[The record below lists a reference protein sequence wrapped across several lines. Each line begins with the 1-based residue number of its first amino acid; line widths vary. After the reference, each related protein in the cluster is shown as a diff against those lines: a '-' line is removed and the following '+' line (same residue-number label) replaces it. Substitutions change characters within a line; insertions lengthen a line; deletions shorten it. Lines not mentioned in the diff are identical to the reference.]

1 MQTPNRGLIQRG
13 LDKACEIHPEEL
25 RATLASFSL
34 VLILMAAYY
43 ILRPVRDAMAS
54 DWSDAEVSLLWTLT
68 FFFSLVAVSLYGVA
82 VSRIRLRHLV
92 PAVYAFFAGSF
103 ALFWLGIQL
112 VEVRDPLN
120 RAFYVWISVF
130 SLFHISVFW
139 SFMADTWRKPQA
151 TRLFGFIGA
160 GASIGAMLGPGLT
173 TLLAGGVGTDTLLLI
188 GATLLLTTLPL
199 IYWLQVLTSRD
210 LRYHPAVTSPDS
222 APSEVPPRTGTP
234 PGNGTPLGGNPLGGT
249 PLGGNPLAGFG
260 EFLRSPYLLGIAL
273 FIFLYTAISS
283 FIYFELKNL
292 LEPWDMAARTRIW
305 AMMDLAV
312 NTLTVLIAAFATG
325 RIATRLGLP
334 FTLACVPVV
343 IAAGLLLLAATPL
356 VAVVVAVQIVRRA
369 GNYAISRP
377 AREMLFTAVDTETRY
392 RAKPVIDIVV
402 YRGGD
407 MLNAWLFT
415 GLTQGLGLGLAAV
428 ALVGAAIGALWAA
441 TGIWLGRRFQHSAAV
456 TGTEKLNS

>member
-1 MQTPNRGLIQRG
+1 MPTPSPGLIRRA

-54 DWSDAEVSLLWTLT
+54 DWSDAQVSLLWSLT
-68 FFFSLVAVSLYGVA
+68 FVFSVLAVSLYGAA
-82 VSRIRLRHLV
+82 VSRIHLRHLV
-92 PAVYAFFAGSF
+92 PATYAFFAGTF
-103 ALFWLGIQL
+103 ALFWLGVQTMD
-112 VEVRDPLN
+112 ERDLLN

-173 TLLAGGVGTDTLLLI
+173 TLLAGGVGVDTLLLI
-188 GATLLLTTLPL
+188 GAALLLTTLPL
-199 IYWLQVLTSRD
+199 VYWLQFLKLTD
-210 LRYHPAVTSPDS
+210 LQNPPHRTSAGLGPATGALPAGDS
-222 APSEVPPRTGTP
+222 A
-234 PGNGTPLGGNPLGGT
+234 LGGNPF
-249 PLGGNPLAGFG
+249 AGFS

-292 LEPWDMAARTRIW
+292 LEPYDMAARTRIW
-305 AMMDLAV
+305 ALMDLVV

-334 FTLACVPVV
+334 FTLASVPVV
-343 IAAGLLLLAATPL
+343 IGAGLLILAATPL
-356 VAVVVAVQIVRRA
+356 VAVVVIVQIVRRA

-377 AREMLFTAVDTETRY
+377 GREMLFTAVDTETRY

-428 ALVGAAIGALWAA
+428 ALVGAGIAGLWAA
-441 TGIWLGRRFQHSAAV
+441 IGIWLGRRFQRRVGDSDM
-456 TGTEKLNS
+456 EKLNS

>member
-1 MQTPNRGLIQRG
+1 MDADRPGLIRRA

-25 RATLASFSL
+25 RATLASFGL
-34 VLILMAAYY
+34 VLVLMGAYY

-54 DWSDAEVSLLWTLT
+54 DWTDARVSLLWSLT
-68 FFFSLVAVSLYGVA
+68 FLFSLAAVSLYGA
-82 VSRIRLRHLV
+82 AISRVSLRHLV
-92 PAVYAFFAGSF
+92 PSVYGFFAATF
-103 ALFWLGIQL
+103 ALFWLGIQV
-112 VEVRDPLN
+112 VEQRDLLN
-120 RAFYVWISVF
+120 QAFYVWISVF

-139 SFMADTWRKPQA
+139 SFMSDTWRKPQA

-160 GASIGAMLGPGLT
+160 GASVGAMLGPGLT
-173 TLLAGGVGTDTLLLI
+173 AVLAGGVGVDTLLLI
-188 GATLLLTTLPL
+188 GASLLLATLPL
-199 IYWLQVLTSRD
+199 VYWLQHLKLTD
-210 LRYHPAVTSPDS
+210 LGNAKTAAVSGPDGS
-222 APSEVPPRTGTP
+222 GGEGL
-234 PGNGTPLGGNPLGGT
+234 PGVQTLGGNPLS
-249 PLGGNPLAGFG
+249 GFS
-260 EFLRSPYLLGIAL
+260 EFLSSSYLLGIAL

-283 FIYFELKNL
+283 FVYFELKNL
-292 LEPWDMAARTRIW
+292 LEGYDMAARTQIW
-305 AMMDLAV
+305 ASMDLAV

-343 IAAGLLLLAATPL
+343 IGAGLLMLAAAPL
-356 VAVVVAVQIVRRA
+356 VAVVVGIQIVRRA

-377 AREMLFTAVDTETRY
+377 GREMLFTAVDTGTRY

-428 ALVGAAIGALWAA
+428 ALVGAGIAGLWAVV
-441 TGIWLGRRFQHSAAV
+441 GVWLGRRFQRDLSVPRPAEE
-456 TGTEKLNS
+456 TR